1 MRVNVARLA
10 PPSRAVQAGLAPE
23 RAIGRIAVQ
32 SLYWE
37 LVLYPKPGLV
47 SLRDGGAHE
56 DMDATTFLRSLFS
69 LRHYFIAIAQAG
81 ATGVPMSE
89 LRRLGLNAETQML
102 RATGGVNTHRGAI
115 FTLGLLSAAAGRAW
129 ICGGDAS
136 DAALRDVLL
145 RDWHRDLI
153 AVHASVATVPSH
165 GQQVA
170 ARYRVAGARGEAV
183 HAFPSVFEIG
193 LPAMRDALARGAGMH
208 RARLHAFFALAAEVD
223 DTNVLFRGGATALDR
238 VQKGAAEFIA
248 SGSVFAD
255 GWHDRAEMLHR
266 ECSRARVSPGGC
278 ADLLAAACF
287 VHEWQAL
294 TR

>member
-1 MRVNVARLA
+1 MRMNVARLA
-10 PPSRAVQAGLAPE
+10 PPPRAVRADVAAE
-23 RAIGRIAVQ
+23 RAIGRVAVQ

-47 SLRDGGAHE
+47 SLRDSGAHE
-56 DMDATTFLRSLFS
+56 DMDATTFFRSLFS
-69 LRHYFIAIAQAG
+69 LRHYFVAIAQAG
-81 ATGVPMSE
+81 ARGTSMAE
-89 LRRLGLNAETQML
+89 LRRLGLNAEGRML

-129 ICGGDAS
+129 IRGAGAS
-136 DAALRDVLL
+136 DAALREVLL
-145 RDWHRDLI
+145 RDWQRDLI
-153 AVHASVATVPSH
+153 AVPAPAATVPSH

-193 LPAMRDALARGAGMH
+193 LPALRDALARGAGLH

-223 DTNVLFRGGATALDR
+223 DTNVLFRGGARARDR
-238 VQKGAAEFIA
+238 VQRGAAEFIA

-255 GWHDRAEMLHR
+255 GWHDRAEMLHL

-294 TR
+294 AR